1 MAPSPSTPSPKCTL
15 LTQSL
20 ISKSQCP
27 HQSHTFPA
35 LTQATHT
42 LLLPT
47 VSVHADVVYLLS
59 ALKGVRN
66 LSWAPERR
74 VGREVRG
81 LVMGLR
87 LERLWTRLST
97 FMDDPYDISD
107 SEDGSTS
114 VLPPGML
121 DNVTHLTLVDPIE
134 DWAKWDWKAILA
146 SRKGGIEGLK
156 WISVCAAKSH
166 VRLEREMMWKYMEPP
181 SADKEF
187 FVNGLNVKNRGSGGD
202 AKSKSREEDTN
213 RSSNGNGIVCI
224 CCVKINEDE
233 HASHPPYKVAHI
245 VDKTVHYSR
254 AELWMRMLGIDINGL
269 EKCSAD
275 RDQIRMD
282 IAPGFMWEEH
292 RMRFGVLYGRLLER
306 Q

>member
-1 MAPSPSTPSPKCTL
+1 MTSKDPISTLETDTQTKMRTDIATDILRQIFEMVAEDDMRFARDVLVYVNREVRAWIDLLLYRSLSLHSVSQVHL

-74 VGREVRG
+74 VGGEVRG

-166 VRLEREMMWKYMEPP
+166 VRLEREMMWEYMEPP

-187 FVNGLNVKNRGSGGD
+187 F
-202 AKSKSREEDTN
+202 
-213 RSSNGNGIVCI
+213 C
-224 CCVKINEDE
+224 
-233 HASHPPYKVAHI
+233 
-245 VDKTVHYSR
+245 
-254 AELWMRMLGIDINGL
+254 
-269 EKCSAD
+269 
-275 RDQIRMD
+275 
-282 IAPGFMWEEH
+282 
-292 RMRFGVLYGRLLER
+292 ER
-306 Q
+306 VECKK